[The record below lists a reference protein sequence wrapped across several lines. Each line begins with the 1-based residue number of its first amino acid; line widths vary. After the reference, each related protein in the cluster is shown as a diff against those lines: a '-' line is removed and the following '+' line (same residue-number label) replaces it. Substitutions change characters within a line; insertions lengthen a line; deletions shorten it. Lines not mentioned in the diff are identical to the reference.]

1 MRTVGFTLLGL
12 ALIIMTLW
20 GLFFIAGKNFLPA
33 LYIDDPEVI
42 AIAAPLIVIAGFF
55 QLADGT
61 QVVCIGALRGLQDVK
76 VPSIFI
82 FIAYWV
88 IGLPLGYWLG
98 FKMNYGASGIWM
110 GLLIG
115 LTLTAAAMFVRFHQL
130 SKKLLTTTTGTF

>member
-1 MRTVGFTLLGL
+1 MPPDL
-12 ALIIMTLW
+12 
-20 GLFFIAGKNFLPA
+20 
-33 LYIDDPEVI
+33 
-42 AIAAPLIVIAGFF
+42 IAGFF

-76 VPSIFI
+76 TPSIFI

-98 FKMNYGASGIWM
+98 FKMGYGANGIWM

-115 LTLTAAAMFVRFHQL
+115 LTLTAIAMFFRFHRL
-130 SKKLLTTTTGTF
+130 SKKLLV